1 MAASTSR
8 AERAAVDVVTILVLV
23 AAILLG
29 PTPVVAVVAFVVV
42 AAGRMF
48 LVGG

>member
-1 MAASTSR
+1 M
-8 AERAAVDVVTILVLV
+8 DVVTILVLA

-29 PTPVVAVVAFVVV
+29 PTPVVAVVAFLVV

-48 LVGG
+48 LSGG

>member
-1 MAASTSR
+1 M
-8 AERAAVDVVTILVLV
+8 DVVTILTLV

-29 PTPVVAVVAFVVV
+29 PTPVVAVLAFFVVV
-42 AAGRMF
+42 AGRTF